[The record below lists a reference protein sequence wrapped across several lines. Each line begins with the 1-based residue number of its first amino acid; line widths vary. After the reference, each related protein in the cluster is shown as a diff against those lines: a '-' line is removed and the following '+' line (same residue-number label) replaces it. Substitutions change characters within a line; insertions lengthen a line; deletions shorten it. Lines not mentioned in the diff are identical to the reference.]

1 MTPLRQRMIE
11 DMQLRGLS
19 ENTQAS
25 YVRAVRQFADHY
37 NKSPAQISDEEL
49 RQYFLYL
56 KNEKRVS
63 RSTST
68 IALCAIK
75 FLSEYTLG
83 RAWPTLAL
91 VRPPSEK
98 KLPVILSREEVQ
110 RFLGCIRN
118 PRHQVCLS
126 TIYACGLRRN
136 EALRLQVGDIDG
148 ERMVVHVRKGK
159 WSKDRYI
166 PLPQPTLTQLRT
178 WWAMHRNPVW
188 LFPTGGQAVRATA
201 TKPMSALGLYRV
213 IEAVR
218 QECKIEKAITIHT
231 FRHAYATHLYEDGVN
246 LRLIQKYLG
255 HASLSTTAKYLHE
268 TSMPEGHVIASISE
282 TLEAVSWSI

>member
-1 MTPLRQRMIE
+1 MVFQR
-11 DMQLRGLS
+11 
-19 ENTQAS
+19 NTQES
-25 YVRAVRQFADHY
+25 YVRAVRQLADHY
-37 NKSPAQISDEEL
+37 HKSPEQINDEEL

-56 KNEKRVS
+56 KNERKVS

-75 FLSEYTLG
+75 FLYEYTLG
-83 RAWPTLAL
+83 RSWSKLAFM
-91 VRPPSEK
+91 RPPYEK

-136 EALRLQVGDIDG
+136 EALGLQVGDIDG

-159 WSKDRYI
+159 WSKDRYV
-166 PLPQPTLTQLRT
+166 PLPQPTLNQLRT
-178 WWAMHRNPVW
+178 WWATHGNPIW

-213 IEAVR
+213 IAEVR
-218 QECKIEKAITIHT
+218 KECKIEKAITIHT
-231 FRHAYATHLYEDGVN
+231 FRHALCHPFYTRMASICASFRSTWATHRSRR
-246 LRLIQKYLG
+246 RL
-255 HASLSTTAKYLHE
+255 
-268 TSMPEGHVIASISE
+268 SISMRPACRKRE
-282 TLEAVSWSI
+282 RDCIDQRDAGGSGHGRPS